1 MASLWKPPFGTF
13 VLKTEWKPS
22 SSGYLHILALAD
34 NTIQQNNIK
43 KCLPRD
49 IQKKKEC
56 HRRTILGCVNDQKVS
71 FSVKISPQLTGNI
84 LLLIAINTTLD
95 LSQSS
100 TVLKCLQRMIN
111 TLDTHRVWF
120 SYFPLQNCEQR
131 WAGISCSQSTELK
144 IKVRGIEEKKI
155 KQKIEEN
162 LFLLELWLCYHLA
175 KVTRHNRLNPA
186 HRRRRL
192 WSFQTLRRT
201 VLIEVKMPGLTLHLT
216 QFPQVRPALNWP
228 HTLRNW
234 WKAAWNE
241 PVMPGSFPVDAR
253 AGRSLY
259 WVRGVLAHAACLLEC
274 VCAHIC
280 VWRSMP
286 AGNNKD

>member
-1 MASLWKPPFGTF
+1 MFFTLRENKRFLELFLWKQKWFNGIALETPIWNLCFKDWMKAIG
-13 VLKTEWKPS
+13 KPS

-71 FSVKISPQLTGNI
+71 FSVEISPQLTGNI

-111 TLDTHRVWF
+111 TLDTHRDWF
-120 SYFPLQNCEQR
+120 SNFPLQNCEQR

-144 IKVRGIEEKKI
+144 IRVRGIEEKKI
-155 KQKIEEN
+155 KQKIRKT
-162 LFLLELWLCYHLA
+162 FFC
-175 KVTRHNRLNPA
+175 
-186 HRRRRL
+186 
-192 WSFQTLRRT
+192 WSYDYVIIWQR
-201 VLIEVKMPGLTLHLT
+201 
-216 QFPQVRPALNWP
+216 
-228 HTLRNW
+228 
-234 WKAAWNE
+234 
-241 PVMPGSFPVDAR
+241 
-253 AGRSLY
+253 
-259 WVRGVLAHAACLLEC
+259 
-274 VCAHIC
+274 
-280 VWRSMP
+280 
-286 AGNNKD
+286 